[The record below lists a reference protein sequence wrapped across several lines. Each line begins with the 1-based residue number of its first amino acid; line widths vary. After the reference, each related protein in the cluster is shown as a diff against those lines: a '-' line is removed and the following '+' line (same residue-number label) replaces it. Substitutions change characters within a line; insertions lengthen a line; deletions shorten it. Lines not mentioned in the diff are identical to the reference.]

1 MFGLIVLALLLIWL
15 FASIGFARWIGRR
28 VPQQRIR
35 FVLTV
40 LLAPIFFVLP
50 LADEIIGK
58 LQFDRLCEDAR
69 EIKIHGTIPMG
80 EELYSSGGEWRRSD
94 RDIPLHEAQRIDR
107 VTEGLVRYDNGKP
120 TVVPGWIPM
129 LAYETKIFDRR
140 DGRLLASY
148 KFFSTSG
155 GWISR
160 RLEKPLVVRDQ
171 CFPEDSNQY
180 QKKIFPFDSSK
191 ESNKP

>member
-1 MFGLIVLALLLIWL
+1 MFGLIALALLSVWL
-15 FASIGFARWIGRR
+15 FASIGLARWIGMR
-28 VPQQRIR
+28 VPKQRIR
-35 FVLTV
+35 LVLTV
-40 LLAPIFFVLP
+40 FLAPIFFVLP

-69 EIKIHGTIPMG
+69 EIRIHGTIPLG
-80 EELYSSGGEWRRSD
+80 AELYLPGGEWRRSS
-94 RDIPLHEAQRIDR
+94 RDIPLQEEQRIDR
-107 VTEGLVRYDNGKP
+107 LIETLIRDVHGKS

-148 KFFSTSG
+148 KYFSTSG
-155 GWISR
+155 GWVSR

-171 CFPEDSNQY
+171 CFPENFGTTTLN
-180 QKKIFPFDSSK
+180 KAIFPFDSSK
-191 ESNKP
+191 EQ